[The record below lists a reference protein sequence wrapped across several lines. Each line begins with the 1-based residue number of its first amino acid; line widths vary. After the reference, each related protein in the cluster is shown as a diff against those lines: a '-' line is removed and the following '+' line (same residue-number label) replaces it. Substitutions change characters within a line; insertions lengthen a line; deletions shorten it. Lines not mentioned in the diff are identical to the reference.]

1 MTERSFQEVAGLFI
15 ILVVSRILLLA
26 LLVDTV
32 SPHICQ
38 THERH
43 CCKKQWQKWNH

>member
-15 ILVVSRILLLA
+15 ILVVSGILLLA
-26 LLVDTV
+26 LLMDTV
-32 SPHICQ
+32 SPRICQ
-38 THERH
+38 IHERH